1 MVLMQCQWSLLHHS
15 GDCRGL
21 RFCGRKSRETI
32 GQCSQVT
39 CPPPKYAVNHPPF
52 ISYETYV
59 LIRNICSHTS
69 VCSQLLAANLSFT
82 STFPR
87 RQADCDVTGLAPLA
101 FFTYFKSHCA
111 SVSVPCRHLCAPPLL
126 PIAPSSSPPQRW
138 TRGPTLILITCCC
151 DGSLSLTASPQT
163 ELCTSITRVSFL
175 LMIALYCNPVGDRG
189 AESGDHEA
197 PTFAFSSSGR

>member
-1 MVLMQCQWSLLHHS
+1 MQCQWSLLHHS

-52 ISYETYV
+52 SSYETYV

-126 PIAPSSSPPQRW
+126 PIAPSSSPPQR
-138 TRGPTLILITCCC
+138 L
-151 DGSLSLTASPQT
+151 DSGSHPNPHH
-163 ELCTSITRVSFL
+163 VL
-175 LMIALYCNPVGDRG
+175 L
-189 AESGDHEA
+189 
-197 PTFAFSSSGR
+197 